1 MDNEEKSAKIL
12 GENLLDV
19 ARGKKTGNAYF
30 ATMEMEL
37 GTSFP
42 ISLSYKK
49 IEESIRVKKE
59 IRANWL

>member
-49 IEESIRVKKE
+49 IISLSDKRV
-59 IRANWL
+59 